1 MGLRGCS
8 DGVRGL
14 GPGSKPGTSLQRDI
28 FVATNTVV
36 QNENFSFSVAL
47 LGEKRVKQALKI
59 LFLFD

>member
-47 LGEKRVKQALKI
+47 LGEKKG
-59 LFLFD
+59 